1 MHELSIAVNIVE
13 MIEDSVEKEKAHIVI
28 KFEID
33 VGTLS
38 GVIIETLEFALEE
51 AVKDSVCSKAIW
63 KINKIEAKAKCRKC
77 GHIYSVDDYFSP
89 CPKCTEFGKEILRG
103 KEIQLKS
110 ITVE

>member
-13 MIEDSVEKEKAHIVI
+13 MIEDNVEKEKAHIVD

-38 GVIIETLEFALEE
+38 GVVIETLEFALEE
-51 AVKDSVCSKAIW
+51 AVKNSVCSKAVW
-63 KINKIEAKAKCRKC
+63 KINKIEAKAKCWKC
-77 GHIYSVDDYFSP
+77 GHIHSVEDYFSP
-89 CPKCTEFGKEILRG
+89 CPECMGFGKEILQG

>member
-13 MIEDSVEKEKAHIVI
+13 MIEDNAKMEKAHSVDR
-28 KFEID
+28 FEID

-38 GVIIETLEFALEE
+38 GVVVDALEFALEE
-51 AVKDSVCSKAIW
+51 AVKNSICSKAKW

-77 GHIYSVDDYFSP
+77 GHIYNVDDYFSP
-89 CPKCTEFGKEILRG
+89 CPKCERFDKEILQG

>member
-13 MIEDSVEKEKAHIVI
+13 MIEDNAVRENVNKVE

-33 VGTLS
+33 VGVLS
-38 GVIIETLEFALEE
+38 GVIVGALEFALEE
-51 AVKDSVCSKAIW
+51 AVKDSICSKAIW
-63 KINKIEAKAKCRKC
+63 KINEIEAKARCRKC
-77 GHIYSVDDYFSP
+77 SHVYCVKDYISQ
-89 CPKCTEFGKEILRG
+89 CPKCDGFSIEILQG